1 MGKAYTP
8 FTASAI
14 AQAFS
19 TTRIE
24 INIKTNT
31 LGCNHINAR

>member
-1 MGKAYTP
+1 MGEAYTP

-14 AQAFS
+14 AKAFS

-24 INIKTNT
+24 INIKTNS
-31 LGCNHINAR
+31 LGCNHNNAR